1 MRDIHEAF
9 TRLKQDY
16 PQVHET
22 QEELGR
28 YIHEEAGLLPEP
40 TRLLAKVAASAA
52 AGHQRA
58 LETHLA
64 KAREAGVSE
73 GDLMHA
79 LLLLIPTCGFPS
91 FMEAYST
98 YLGTRWPAAGRA

>member
-1 MRDIHEAF
+1 MRDLHEVF

-16 PQVHET
+16 PQVHEKH
-22 QEELGR
+22 EELGR
-28 YIHEEAGLLPEP
+28 YIHEEAGPLPEP
-40 TRLLAKVAASAA
+40 TRLLVKVSASAA

-73 GDLMHA
+73 EELMHA

-98 YLGTRWPAAGRA
+98 YLGTR